1 MNFDRI
7 PAEMR
12 NAKQWIC
19 HKDKIPKSP
28 LYNGNAKPT
37 DPETWGSF
45 EQAIAAVSKY
55 GYSGLGFVFTA
66 DSPFC
71 GIDIDHCIN
80 SDTGE
85 ISDKAIEIIEQ
96 MGSYAEIS
104 PSGTGIHIIYKG
116 KNHSEWR
123 CKKQDALGGG
133 VHLEMYQEGRYFTV
147 TGNQYGNTTEI
158 QEGERAA
165 AAIQAR
171 YMTQETPK
179 NSTPEIPKKQDYTG
193 RMDFDRAKEEIKARL
208 PEYAAAELTRSKGKD
223 KYVCPFCDSGMKA
236 NGTGALTI
244 YENHYFCFSCQ
255 RKGDIFDLM
264 QKIEGIDKRKVV
276 QYAADKYG
284 ITING
289 NSRKSDYSV
298 TVGENKP
305 TKSDT
310 GNQTGST
317 KKEGIDYTAYYRECN
332 RRLQDTDYHRG
343 ITLETLNRF
352 MVGYDPE
359 WKHPKAPQT
368 VLPAPRLIIPTSKTS
383 YFVRDTRKASE
394 ITEGQDYT
402 KQKVKADNWHMLN
415 EKAISNAPVLYIVE
429 GEIDALSI
437 IDVGGNAVGLGG
449 TSNINLFFKVL
460 DHSEKAKE
468 QKFIISLDN
477 DKAGEEA
484 KPALIEGFN
493 KRGIAFCVYNPSGKH
508 KDSNEA
514 LNADRAGFTQSVLYG
529 MEDIDKLIQEY
540 GEQERLEYQQTYCA
554 DSLFDDFISGIAA
567 NVNTDAVPTG
577 FETLDS
583 VLDGGLYE
591 GLYGIGAISS
601 LGKTT
606 FVLQI
611 ADRIA
616 AKGHQVLIFSLEMS
630 KNELMAKSVSRNT
643 IQRVMATDGDVKN
656 AKTTRGILTG
666 KRYPLYNQAER
677 DLIKC
682 AMQDYKDISKNIF
695 IREGMGDVRAETIVE
710 QVKEH
715 INKGNKPPVVIVDYL
730 QILAPHNEKATDKT
744 NTDYAILTL
753 KRLSRDYKIPVIVI
767 SSFNRENYKNKVS
780 MQSFKESGAIEY
792 SSDVLI
798 GLQLEGAGMD
808 DFDVDKAK
816 RENPRKIEAVI
827 LKNRNG
833 KTGDTITYN
842 FYAMF
847 NYFDEKGISTRQDTD
862 TNYTVVRAHKRRK
875 KAADSE
881 DDDLL

>member
-1 MNFDRI
+1 MEFERAVQELKGRI
-7 PAEMR
+7 KDYAEDMLT
-12 NAKQWIC
+12 
-19 HKDKIPKSP
+19 KSKTKGQ
-28 LYNGNAKPT
+28 Y
-37 DPETWGSF
+37 
-45 EQAIAAVSKY
+45 VC
-55 GYSGLGFVFTA
+55 V
-66 DSPFC
+66 FC
-71 GIDIDHCIN
+71 G
-80 SDTGE
+80 SGQGV
-85 ISDKAIEIIEQ
+85 KA
-96 MGSYAEIS
+96 
-104 PSGTGIHIIYKG
+104 
-116 KNHSEWR
+116 
-123 CKKQDALGGG
+123 
-133 VHLEMYQEGRYFTV
+133 
-147 TGNQYGNTTEI
+147 
-158 QEGERAA
+158 
-165 AAIQAR
+165 
-171 YMTQETPK
+171 
-179 NSTPEIPKKQDYTG
+179 
-193 RMDFDRAKEEIKARL
+193 
-208 PEYAAAELTRSKGKD
+208 
-223 KYVCPFCDSGMKA
+223 
-236 NGTGALTI
+236 TGALTM
-244 YENHYFCFSCQ
+244 YENHFYCFSCQ
-255 RKGDIFDLM
+255 QKGDIFDLI
-264 QKIEGIDKRKVV
+264 QRVEGIDKKQVI
-276 QYAADKYG
+276 QHAAERYG
-284 ITING
+284 ISIDG
-289 NSRKSDYSV
+289 YRKNSRKDDNNV
-298 TVGENKP
+298 TIGENK
-305 TKSDT
+305 TD
-310 GNQTGST
+310 ST
-317 KKEGIDYTAYYRECN
+317 KKEESADYTAFYRECN
-332 RRLQDTDYHRG
+332 SHLQETDYHRG
-343 ITLETLNRF
+343 ISLDTLNRF
-352 MVGYDPE
+352 LVGYSAQ
-359 WKHPKAPQT
+359 WKHPKAPPKVSPT
-368 VLPAPRLIIPTSKTS
+368 PRLIIPTSKTS
-383 YFVRDTRKASE
+383 YLARDTRNAAVIPENQSKYVKS
-394 ITEGQDYT
+394 
-402 KQKVKADNWHMLN
+402 KVGNVHIFN
-415 EKAISNAPVLYIVE
+415 EKSLNNTPVLYIVE